1 MIYAEKKD
9 YCFFYRITIN
19 KNWRCVCVKPEC
31 VNRSSEGWPMLSQQP
46 GRQLMKKQT
55 LSGKGNLSKKPFKN
69 SQQIRQGDN
78 TLEQRIFLALLLI
91 GMLITLISGLAN
103 IYLRSPLQ
111 RIMPPLFILMVLAVL
126 FWYSVQYGRFKGSIL
141 LASFFTCLGVVPYI
155 WTAHGGLF
163 GGFPFF
169 IPFLAVV
176 LMALHQ
182 GLLRWLFLA
191 LLSASTLWMITLD
204 LSESTQIIAITDAKL
219 LNYSNLY
226 GLIGSTIGVIVL
238 FMVFTHTYVAERK
251 RVTKMA
257 EALKKAN
264 VELEYLSRYDVLTN
278 LPNRRDITEK
288 MKYQLKLANRSQRS
302 FGIILLDVDH
312 FKKFNDKYGHQCG
325 DYVLQALA
333 ELLLKIKREQ
343 DTAARWGGE
352 EFILLLPDTDMRG
365 TLIMAEK
372 IRIMVEQ
379 HDFNDGVTD
388 HRLTITVGAAAY
400 DHKSLELDD
409 YIRKADTAL
418 YWGKEQGRNR
428 SYGYTYKMLTL
439 ESFE

>member
-1 MIYAEKKD
+1 M
-9 YCFFYRITIN
+9 N
-19 KNWRCVCVKPEC
+19 KN
-31 VNRSSEGWPMLSQQP
+31 
-46 GRQLMKKQT
+46 KQKAT
-55 LSGKGNLSKKPFKN
+55 KN
-69 SQQIRQGDN
+69 QSTERHDN
-78 TLEQRIFLALLLI
+78 TLENRIFLVLLLI
-91 GMLITLISGLAN
+91 GMVITLVSGLAN
-103 IYLRSPLQ
+103 VYLGSSVHRILAPLL
-111 RIMPPLFILMVLAVL
+111 IFMALVML
-126 FWYSVQYGRFKGSIL
+126 FWYSVHYERFRGPIL
-141 LASFFTCLGVVPYI
+141 LASFFTCLVVVPYI
-155 WTAHGGLF
+155 WTAHGGID

-182 GLLRWLFLA
+182 GLLRWLFLG
-191 LLSASTLWMITLD
+191 LLSASTLWMVSLD
-204 LSESTQIIAITDAKL
+204 LSESSKIKAINDTTL

-278 LPNRRDITEK
+278 LPNRRDMTEK
-288 MKYQLKLANRSQRS
+288 MIYQLKLATRSQRP

-333 ELLLKIKREQ
+333 ELLMKIKREQ

-365 TLIMAEK
+365 ALVMAEK
-372 IRIMVEQ
+372 IRNTVEQ
-379 HDFNDGVTD
+379 HGFNDGVTD
-388 HRLTITVGAAAY
+388 HRLTITSGVTEY
-400 DHKSLELDD
+400 DHKSVEIDD

-428 SYGYTYKMLTL
+428 CYGYHYKMITL
-439 ESFE
+439 QDLS

>member
-1 MIYAEKKD
+1 M
-9 YCFFYRITIN
+9 N
-19 KNWRCVCVKPEC
+19 KN
-31 VNRSSEGWPMLSQQP
+31 
-46 GRQLMKKQT
+46 KQKT
-55 LSGKGNLSKKPFKN
+55 TRN
-69 SQQIRQGDN
+69 QGIGYNDH
-78 TLEQRIFLALLLI
+78 TLENKIFLVLLFI
-91 GMLITLISGLAN
+91 GMVITLVSGLAN
-103 IYLRSPLQ
+103 AYLRSSGQ
-111 RIMPPLFILMVLAVL
+111 RILAPLIIFMALVVL
-126 FWYSVQYGRFKGSIL
+126 FWYSVHYERFKGPIMM
-141 LASFFTCLGVVPYI
+141 ASFLTCLVVVPFI
-155 WTAHGGLF
+155 WTAHGGLD

-176 LMALHQ
+176 VMALHQ

-191 LLSASTLWMITLD
+191 LLSVSTLWMITLD
-204 LSESTQIIAITDAKL
+204 LAESPRIEMISDTRL

-226 GLIGSTIGVIVL
+226 GLIGSTIGVIIL
-238 FMVFTHTYVAERK
+238 FMVFTHSYVAERK

-264 VELEYLSRYDVLTN
+264 VELQYLSRYDVLTS

-288 MKYQLKLANRSQRS
+288 MKYQLTLATRSQKP

-312 FKKFNDKYGHQCG
+312 FKKFNDKFGHQCG

-333 ELLLKIKREQ
+333 DLLMKIKREQ

-365 TLIMAEK
+365 ALVMAEK
-372 IRIMVEQ
+372 IRNTVEQ
-379 HDFNDGVTD
+379 HGFNDGVTD
-388 HRLTITVGAAAY
+388 HRLTITSGVTEY
-400 DHKSLELDD
+400 DHKSGEIDD

-428 SYGYTYKMLTL
+428 CYGYNHKMITL
-439 ESFE
+439 QDLY

>member
-1 MIYAEKKD
+1 MEKQKRKRD
-9 YCFFYRITIN
+9 RKLNSKPPTI
-19 KNWRCVCVKPEC
+19 
-31 VNRSSEGWPMLSQQP
+31 SQRTGQP
-46 GRQLMKKQT
+46 
-55 LSGKGNLSKKPFKN
+55 
-69 SQQIRQGDN
+69 DN

-91 GMLITLISGLAN
+91 GMLITLMSGLSNA
-103 IYLRSPLQ
+103 YLKSPVQ
-111 RIMPPLFILMVLAVL
+111 RIMAPLIIFIVLVVI
-126 FWYSVQYGRFKGSIL
+126 FWYSVQYKRFKGPIL
-141 LASFFTCLGVVPYI
+141 LASFFTCLVVIPYI
-155 WTAHGGLF
+155 WSAHGGLF

-182 GLLRWLFLA
+182 GLLRWLFLT
-191 LLSASTLWMITLD
+191 LLSASTLWMIILD
-204 LSESTQIIAITDAKL
+204 LSESDQIKSITDTRL

-226 GLIGSTIGVIVL
+226 GLIGSTIGVIIL
-238 FMVFTHTYVAERK
+238 FMVFAHTYVAERK
-251 RVTKMA
+251 RVTTMA

-288 MKYQLKLANRSQRS
+288 MKYQLKLAIRSQRP

-312 FKKFNDKYGHQCG
+312 FKKFNDRYGHQCG

-333 ELLLKIKREQ
+333 DLLMKIKREQ

-372 IRIMVEQ
+372 VRKTVEQ
-379 HDFNDGVTD
+379 HGFNDGVTD
-388 HRLTITVGAAAY
+388 HRLTITAGATEY
-400 DHKSLELDD
+400 DHKSVEIDD
-409 YIRKADTAL
+409 YIRKSDTAL

-428 SYGYTYKMLTL
+428 CYGYSHKMTTL
-439 ESFE
+439 EEIETSPGIY